1 MLSHRSAH
9 YWLWFL
15 LFGVVS
21 VVVGLV
27 NGQDIPAESL
37 WLLGTGLLGV
47 AFGAGS
53 FAGRFSRAY
62 DLVVGLLFSIA
73 GLIGVLHNLGVTLV
87 TATTVL
93 PGGAGDNTTLF
104 GLSLS
109 LPYALIHS
117 VLGLT
122 SLNLG
127 MRASSDAPVVVAPV
141 APQD

>member
-27 NGQDIPAESL
+27 NGQNIPAESL
-37 WLLGTGLLGV
+37 WLLGAGLLGV
-47 AFGAGS
+47 AFGPGS

-62 DLVVGLLFSIA
+62 DLVVGLLFSIV
-73 GLIGVLHNLGVTLV
+73 GLIGVLHNLGITLL
-87 TATTVL
+87 TANAVL
-93 PGGAGDNTTLF
+93 PGGTGDNTTLS

-127 MRASSDAPVVVAPV
+127 MRASSDAPVVAAPV
-141 APQD
+141 ASQD

>member
-21 VVVGLV
+21 VVVGVV
-27 NGQDIPAESL
+27 NGQAIPAESL

-53 FAGRFSRAY
+53 FSGRFSRVY
-62 DLVVGLLFSIA
+62 DLVIGLLFSVA
-73 GLIGVLHNLGVTLV
+73 GMIGVLHNLGVTFL
-87 TATTVL
+87 AADAAL
-93 PGGAGDNTTLF
+93 PGGAADNATLV

-127 MRASSDAPVVVAPV
+127 MRASSDAPVMVAPV
-141 APQD
+141 ASQD

>member
-27 NGQDIPAESL
+27 NGQTIPAESL

-47 AFGAGS
+47 AFGPGS
-53 FAGRFSRAY
+53 VAGRFSRAY
-62 DLVVGLLFSIA
+62 DLVVGLLFSVA
-73 GLIGVLHNLGVTLV
+73 GLIGVLHTLGITFV
-87 TATTVL
+87 TANAAL
-93 PGGAGDNTTLF
+93 PGGAADNTMLV

-127 MRASSDAPVVVAPV
+127 MRASSDAPVMVAPV
-141 APQD
+141 ASQD

>member
-21 VVVGLV
+21 VVASFVSKAGLTS
-27 NGQDIPAESL
+27 ESL

-47 AFGAGS
+47 ILGTGVFS
-53 FAGRFSRAY
+53 GRFSRGY
-62 DLVVGLLFSIA
+62 DLLVGIFFTLIGF
-73 GLIGVLHNLGVTLV
+73 IGVLHNLGITLLTTNATLPSG
-87 TATTVL
+87 TAES
-93 PGGAGDNTTLF
+93 DTLF
-104 GLSLS
+104 GLSLGLAYS
-109 LPYALIHS
+109 LIHS

-127 MRASSDAPVVVAPV
+127 MRSNVASPVVTTAARSVE
-141 APQD
+141 

>member
-21 VVVGLV
+21 VAVGLV
-27 NGQDIPAESL
+27 NGQTIPAEAL

-53 FAGRFSRAY
+53 FAGRFARVY
-62 DLVVGLLFSIA
+62 DLVVGLLFSVA
-73 GLIGVLHNLGVTLV
+73 GLIGVLHTLGVTFV
-87 TATTVL
+87 TANAAL
-93 PGGAGDNTTLF
+93 PGGTADNTTLV

-127 MRASSDAPVVVAPV
+127 MRASSDVPVMVAPV
-141 APQD
+141 ASQD